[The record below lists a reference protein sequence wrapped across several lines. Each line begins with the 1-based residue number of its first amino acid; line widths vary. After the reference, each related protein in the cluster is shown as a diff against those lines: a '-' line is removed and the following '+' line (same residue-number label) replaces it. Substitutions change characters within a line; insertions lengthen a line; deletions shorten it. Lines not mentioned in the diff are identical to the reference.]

1 MAGDVDFDAQGNLY
15 LSTGGNT
22 PASGPNV
29 NGYTPIND
37 AATYNPGLDERRG
50 SGNTNDLRGKILRIH
65 VQEDGTYTIPPGNLF
80 PVGTEKTRPEIFVM
94 GLRNPYRMSVDK
106 ATGAVMWGDYGPD
119 SKQRRPQPRTDGL
132 RRVGHHHHRHEQRLA
147 VLHR

>member
-1 MAGDVDFDAQGNLY
+1 M
-15 LSTGGNT
+15 S
-22 PASGPNV
+22 

-65 VQEDGTYTIPPGNLF
+65 VQDDGSYTIPSGNLF
-80 PVGTEKTRPEIFVM
+80 PSVRAKTRPEIFVM
-94 GLRNPYRMSVDK
+94 GLRNPYRMAVDK

-119 SKQRRPQPRTDGL
+119 AGNADAEPRADGL
-132 RRVGHHHHRHEQRLA
+132 RRVGHHHQRHEQRLA